1 MCSFYHL
8 PSTVIGHAKH
18 RTLNAAYSFYNVATT
33 VRRGTTRGTAGE
45 GKSYAAGLI
54 ACLCGSHASWF
65 DRVASI
71 SGRSFIC
78 FILFYFLNRLLHD
91 SEKLKRAFPRLAR
104 VPFARVKCIADASC
118 EASPP
123 GRTF

>member
-71 SGRSFIC
+71 SGRSFILC
-78 FILFYFLNRLLHD
+78 YFILFF
-91 SEKLKRAFPRLAR
+91 E
-104 VPFARVKCIADASC
+104 
-118 EASPP
+118 SPP
-123 GRTF
+123 P